1 VGKQWMLAIAA
12 AAVLSAC
19 GGPEVDESAADE
31 QDPTPA
37 DLNTAKC
44 TTDTWKNYAQGFVL
58 QHCAQCHGNF
68 AKKSVFV
75 KSAAQN
81 MISTGAMPQRA
92 TLNPADKARIL
103 KWFGCKTP

>member
-1 VGKQWMLAIAA
+1 MVAMVA

-19 GGPEVDESAADE
+19 GGPEVEESAVAE

-37 DLNTAKC
+37 DLNSAKC

-58 QHCAQCHGNF
+58 QNCAQCHGNF

-75 KSAAQN
+75 KSAAQD
-81 MISTGAMPQRA
+81 MISTGTMPQRA
-92 TLNPADKARIL
+92 TLDPVVKARIL
-103 KWFGCKTP
+103 KWFACKTP